1 MRSVFTPLQNTMLS
15 PLRLC
20 LIALFAL
27 NIFIYSQSADGPYII
42 DDIPNLT
49 NNSHLIIE
57 QLNLESI
64 KNAALSSPA
73 SRFYRPVS
81 MLSFAANYTLAGNK
95 SPYSIKITNIFI
107 HALIG
112 LGIFL
117 LTINL
122 LPKISNQ
129 SLLHADGKH
138 IELIGFL
145 TTVVWLFHPLFV
157 STVLYSVQRMAMLS
171 TLFVVYGCFL
181 YIKLREKTIKEGSGF
196 GSLFTWISLLSMV
209 AFFSKENGFLLFGF
223 LLIIELFCF
232 HFAFHNNTNKLN
244 RYALKIFLVLP
255 VAFVFVYL
263 LHTYIGSANDEITA
277 YSYTYH
283 ERLLTQLRVL
293 WRYVGWLMFVNP
305 EPMGIYHDDTLI
317 STSLL
322 QPVTT
327 SIALAAWLIV
337 LTAIAVF
344 FRTRHV
350 LLFCILWFLWGHSL
364 ESTVLP
370 LGIIYEH
377 RNYLPGYGMLLGF
390 VILMTE
396 FLRSI
401 KAKYTIRFGIGLVLM
416 ILLPGY
422 LLTERVANWRD
433 QRSLILALL
442 EHKPD
447 SAFSTIM
454 AAHFLYD
461 SGDYDSA
468 LKAVHQAQQL
478 DAKEPSHQL
487 AEAAMHCD
495 HNPNEAFDEQLTD
508 KLLSLQ
514 RIDKVS
520 APTLRQFR
528 QLTKVCLHS
537 TANHTTLLKFYTRI
551 KNSSNNTMAMLA
563 YYGIGAIHLQRKEY
577 LATIKAWEA
586 AIEKDKNALGLL
598 PTLQKVRQDYAE
610 QRLASDN
617 AVTD

>member
-1 MRSVFTPLQNTMLS
+1 MLS

-20 LIALFAL
+20 LLALFAL
-27 NIFIYSQSADGPYII
+27 NIFIYSQSAEGPYII
-42 DDIPNLT
+42 DDIPNLK

-57 QLNLESI
+57 QLNFESI
-64 KNAALSSPA
+64 KNAALSSRA
-73 SRFYRPVS
+73 GQFYRPVS
-81 MLSFAANYTLAGNK
+81 MLSFAANYTIAGNK
-95 SPYSIKITNIFI
+95 SAYSIKITNIFI
-107 HALIG
+107 HAIIG

-122 LPKISNQ
+122 LPRISNQ
-129 SLLHADGKH
+129 SLLHADGNH
-138 IELIGFL
+138 IELVGFL

-171 TLFVVYGCFL
+171 TLFVVYGCLL
-181 YIKLREKTIKEGSGF
+181 YIKLREKTINDGSGY
-196 GSLFTWISLLSMV
+196 GSLFTCITLLSIV

-232 HFAFHNNTNKLN
+232 HFRFHNDTNKLN
-244 RYALKIFLVLP
+244 KYALKIFLVLP
-255 VAFVFVYL
+255 VAFIFAYL
-263 LHTYIGSANDEITA
+263 LHTYTASANDEITS

-283 ERLLTQLRVL
+283 ERFLTQLRVL
-293 WRYVGWLMFVNP
+293 WRYVGWLIFVNP
-305 EPMGIYHDDTLI
+305 EPMGIYHDDTLV

-337 LTAIAVF
+337 LTLIAAF
-344 FRTRHV
+344 FRTRHI

-390 VILMTE
+390 VILITE

-401 KAKYTIRFGIGLVLM
+401 KTKYTIKFGIGLLLL

-433 QRSLILALL
+433 QKSLILALL
-442 EHKPD
+442 EHKPN
-447 SAFSTIM
+447 SAQSLIM
-454 AAHFLYD
+454 AARFLND

-478 DAKEPSHQL
+478 DALEPSHRL

-495 HNPNEAFDEQLTD
+495 RKPDEIFTEQLTN
-508 KLLSLQ
+508 KLLHLQ
-514 RIDKVS
+514 RLGNVS
-520 APTLRQFR
+520 VPTLRQFR
-528 QLTKVCLHS
+528 QLTQVCLHS
-537 TANHTTLLKFYTRI
+537 TANHSTLLQLYQRI
-551 KNSSNNTMAMLA
+551 KNSSNDSIAMLA
-563 YYGIGAIHLQRKEY
+563 YYGIGAIHLQRSDY
-577 LATIKAWEA
+577 LATIRAWET
-586 AIEKDKNALGLL
+586 AIQKDKNALGLL
-598 PTLQKVRQDYAE
+598 PTLEKVRQDYAA
-610 QRLASDN
+610 QRIATDN